1 MKLVKVTRHSHEEL
15 HEMWK
20 RVSFLSVLR
29 TITRSL
35 GTIKFTFVTK
45 ESALTG
51 NSLPNDCR
59 LFTALKQN
67 SGHKSQDDH
76 CMETVVIRWLVT
88 METE

>member
-1 MKLVKVTRHSHEEL
+1 M
-15 HEMWK
+15 
-20 RVSFLSVLR
+20 LR

-59 LFTALKQN
+59 LFPALKQN
-67 SGHKSQDDH
+67 LSGHKSQDDR
-76 CMETVVIRWLVT
+76 CMETVVTRWLVT